1 MKSSL
6 LVGLGLAP
14 LIASTVVAA
23 DLPTKAKVP
32 PPALYNWTGCSGSE
46 HFGSLFEQQD

>member
-14 LIASTVVAA
+14 LIASNAVAA

-32 PPALYNWTGCSGSE
+32 PPALYNWTGCYGGG
-46 HFGSLFEQQD
+46 HFDSRFEQQD